1 MFICALHENIS
12 KSFTFFSSSF
22 ALAWLVS
29 TLVWSTMLSAD
40 KKKEKGSERQSA
52 KGPARHSCVVIAP
65 FSLAHAACANTF
77 WKPDAGECVHRDV
90 WGASIP
96 FVPITLL
103 NQELQRW
110 DHVTNTSFGFCR
122 LNTASRF
129 KLSMRVG
136 SLVSTACP
144 VNLRSTY
151 TSLS

>member
-1 MFICALHENIS
+1 MCITWKHFQVFYLFLQLICFGLT
-12 KSFTFFSSSF
+12 SFN
-22 ALAWLVS
+22 LGLIHHV
-29 TLVWSTMLSAD
+29 VCGQE
-40 KKKEKGSERQSA
+40 KRKGSERQSA

-96 FVPITLL
+96 FVPITLI

-136 SLVSTACP
+136 SLVSTPCP
-144 VNLRSTY
+144 ANSRSTY